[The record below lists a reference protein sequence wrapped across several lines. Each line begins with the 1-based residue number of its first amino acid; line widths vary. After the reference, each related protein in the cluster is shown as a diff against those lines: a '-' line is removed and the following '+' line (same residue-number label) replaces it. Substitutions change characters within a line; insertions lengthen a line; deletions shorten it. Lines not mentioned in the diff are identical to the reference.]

1 MALATKCPHCHTVF
15 RVALDQLK
23 LRGGIVRCGACN
35 EIFDGNAALVE
46 PSVSAAGA
54 AIPVLMPAAAMP
66 AGLDLELD
74 LDEVLVRPPKA
85 GPGPEDHVPAPRHA
99 REIDDDEDLHLAI
112 PAVADEPARESECEP
127 EPEPEFQSV
136 PDPDPDTEPESALIA
151 SGRREPA
158 FDMPSEHIVA
168 IALDDLHHFD
178 DEPAIPSPSLIDNA
192 DPAANAAAER
202 TADDA
207 AAADLLT
214 AAPESALLAAGAGTG
229 AVASAVDMTTAVSAR
244 PGTPDRHDEADV
256 PDDEP
261 EFVRQA
267 ERRERTQGI
276 ARLAMIAGIPLLALV
291 LLAQGV
297 HTLRNSLAASY
308 PAMKPALQALCA
320 PLGCTVGLPRQI
332 DALAIEQ
339 GELQTLAPNTYSFVT
354 VLRNQSRSVQAWPHI
369 ELVLNDAA
377 DRPVLRRVFAP
388 RDYLA
393 RPADV
398 AQGFAP
404 RSEQSVKL
412 YFQLDR
418 LRASG
423 YHITIFHP

>member
-1 MALATKCPHCHTVF
+1 MF

-54 AIPVLMPAAAMP
+54 AIPVLMPAAAMS

-85 GPGPEDHVPAPRHA
+85 APGPEDHAPAPRHA

-112 PAVADEPARESECEP
+112 PAVADESERESEREP
-127 EPEPEFQSV
+127 EPDLEPEFQSD

-151 SGRREPA
+151 SDCREPA

-178 DEPAIPSPSLIDNA
+178 DEPATPSPLLIDAA
-192 DPAANAAAER
+192 DPAANAAADR

-214 AAPESALLAAGAGTG
+214 AAPESALLAAGTG
-229 AVASAVDMTTAVSAR
+229 AGAGAVDMTTGASAR
-244 PGTPDRHDEADV
+244 PGTPTMQDEADV
-256 PDDEP
+256 PGDEP

-267 ERRERTQGI
+267 ERRERTQGN
-276 ARLAMIAGIPLLALV
+276 ARLAM
-291 LLAQGV
+291 
-297 HTLRNSLAASY
+297 
-308 PAMKPALQALCA
+308 
-320 PLGCTVGLPRQI
+320 
-332 DALAIEQ
+332 
-339 GELQTLAPNTYSFVT
+339 
-354 VLRNQSRSVQAWPHI
+354 
-369 ELVLNDAA
+369 
-377 DRPVLRRVFAP
+377 
-388 RDYLA
+388 
-393 RPADV
+393 
-398 AQGFAP
+398 
-404 RSEQSVKL
+404 
-412 YFQLDR
+412 
-418 LRASG
+418 
-423 YHITIFHP
+423 